1 MKTDQTNLRSFI
13 DHQKMTFLQYS
24 TILLCFIMNMLDG
37 MDVLVIAFTAS
48 SISAEWD
55 IGPQALGWV
64 FSAAVIGM
72 TMGAL
77 FLAPQG
83 DRIGRK
89 KMILICASI
98 MGVSIL
104 ATSFASNVSWLVVYR
119 FLSGLGIGGMLAS
132 VSTLTSEYAPNRSK
146 DFWVTLV
153 MGGYPI
159 GAVFSGLV
167 AAEIIPNFGWRAMF
181 QFAGIATLVTI
192 PLILFFMV
200 ESLDFLV
207 KRRPANAL
215 QKVNRILA
223 RMRIEELNVL
233 PLLERIGKP
242 GSVTTLFRGE
252 LKKQT
257 IMIWISFFM
266 AFATLYFLLSWIPKL
281 TTEAGLSERLGI
293 YSGTVFNVGS
303 FIGAFTAGSLAIR
316 FGLKRMILIFMIL
329 ATFFMSV
336 FGFFSGSSGVLI
348 MFGLVGFGMQGGFNA
363 LYPVAARLYPPEIRT
378 TGVGWCIGAGRLGA
392 VIGPIAAGYLIG
404 AGVSIGMNFII
415 FAVPCLVSGIV
426 VYLIKSDNLS

>member
-1 MKTDQTNLRSFI
+1 
-13 DHQKMTFLQYS
+13 
-24 TILLCFIMNMLDG
+24 
-37 MDVLVIAFTAS
+37 
-48 SISAEWD
+48 
-55 IGPQALGWV
+55 
-64 FSAAVIGM
+64 
-72 TMGAL
+72 
-77 FLAPQG
+77 
-83 DRIGRK
+83 
-89 KMILICASI
+89 
-98 MGVSIL
+98 
-104 ATSFASNVSWLVVYR
+104 
-119 FLSGLGIGGMLAS
+119 MLAS

-159 GAVFSGLV
+159 GAVLSGLV

-181 QFAGIATLVTI
+181 QFSGIATLVTI

-207 KRRPANAL
+207 KRRPASAL

-223 RMRIEELNVL
+223 RMKIEELKVL
-233 PLLERIGKP
+233 PVVERIGKP
-242 GSVTTLFRGE
+242 GSVTTLFKGE

-303 FIGAFTAGSLAIR
+303 FIGPFTAGSLAIR
-316 FGLKRMILIFMIL
+316 FGLKKMILIFMIL
-329 ATFFMSV
+329 ATFFRSI
-336 FGFFSGSSGVLI
+336 FGFFSGSSVVLI

-404 AGVSIGMNFII
+404 AGVSIGMNFMI
-415 FAVPCLVSGIV
+415 FAIPCLISGIA
-426 VYLIKSDNLS
+426 VYLIKSENLT